1 MMQSGRGPGVIG
13 MLLAMVVLAGFSVLF
28 LLAFNEDPA
37 GSKLTPEAIIHD
49 QEKEIVELSAAITQR
64 RTNLEPLPK
73 LQAAERRLSGVKQE
87 IKTASDRAEAAKANI
102 ADLTSR
108 ISTVQTELEDYKN
121 RYRES
126 SRLGAKGEDLGTL
139 TTRSGKVYQ
148 KAVIR
153 EVNAL
158 GMRIAYDGG
167 AGATSIPFEE
177 LPPALQDRFQFDPK
191 QRDELL
197 AKQRQSVKAQDEV
210 VKEVLDQAKN
220 LDSQRKSIEDAQRK
234 ENARRAIALKKS
246 QIITLDGEIQ
256 QLEIDLVREM
266 QKKLRQTNAIKSKIA
281 TKQQQRTQLM
291 TEIGQLE
298 ASLAP

>member
-1 MMQSGRGPGVIG
+1 MMQSGRGPGLIG

-49 QEKEIVELSAAITQR
+49 QDKEIVELNAAITQR
-64 RTNLEPLPK
+64 RASLEPLPK
-73 LQAAERRLSGVKQE
+73 LQEAERRLTAVKQQL
-87 IKTASDRAEAAKANI
+87 KTAADQTETAKSRVAEL
-102 ADLTSR
+102 DSR
-108 ISTVQTELEDYKN
+108 ISNVRTELDEYRN
-121 RYRES
+121 RYRQS
-126 SRLGAKGEDLGTL
+126 SRLAAKGEDLGTL
-139 TTRSGKVYQ
+139 TTRSGKTYKQ
-148 KAVIR
+148 AVVR

-167 AGATSIPFEE
+167 AGATSIPYEE
-177 LPPALQDRFQFDPK
+177 LPPELQDRFQFDPQ
-191 QRDELL
+191 QRDEYV
-197 AKQRQSVKAQDEV
+197 AMQHQSIKARDEGVKG
-210 VKEVLDQAKN
+210 VLDQAKN
-220 LDSQRKSIEDAQRK
+220 LDAQRKAMEDTQRK

-246 QIITLDGEIQ
+246 QIATLDTEIQ
-256 QLEIDLVREM
+256 QLEVDLVREM

-298 ASLAP
+298 ASLQS